1 MHYTIYKKSF
11 GCPYRVRFITSRA
24 RARPMR
30 LAGSCSGVAATTRA
44 GTKAAHA
51 GAADFLPAQPAHM
64 AGAAAKHG
72 VTGRDPGAAGN
83 AEGCSLVRGRYPD

>member
-1 MHYTIYKKSF
+1 MGWLPS
-11 GCPYRVRFITSRA
+11 
-24 RARPMR
+24 
-30 LAGSCSGVAATTRA
+30 TRA

-72 VTGRDPGAAGN
+72 VAGRDPGAAGN
-83 AEGCSLVRGRYPD
+83 AEGCGLVRGRYAD